1 MILIPTRVGPS
12 AIHGLGLF
20 TTRAVKAG
28 EPIWRFVPGFDQ
40 RFLPETVEA
49 LPSPAREHVLWFAYV
64 DMADGCR
71 VLSGDLTC
79 FMNHSDKPNTG
90 IPSMMDDTTT
100 TYALRDLA
108 EGEEIT
114 CDYLAFDADA
124 ERKLRPSHQ
133 PSGPS

>member
-20 TTRAVKAG
+20 TARAVKAG
-28 EPIWRFVPGFDQ
+28 EPIWRFVQGFDQ
-40 RFLPETVEA
+40 RFSPETVAA

-64 DMADGCR
+64 DMADGYR

-79 FMNHSDKPNTG
+79 FMNHSDTPNTG
-90 IPSMMDDTTT
+90 IPPTMGETTT
-100 TYALRDLA
+100 TYSLRDLA

-114 CDYLAFDADA
+114 CDYRAFDADA
-124 ERKLRPSHQ
+124 ERKLSPGH
-133 PSGPS
+133 